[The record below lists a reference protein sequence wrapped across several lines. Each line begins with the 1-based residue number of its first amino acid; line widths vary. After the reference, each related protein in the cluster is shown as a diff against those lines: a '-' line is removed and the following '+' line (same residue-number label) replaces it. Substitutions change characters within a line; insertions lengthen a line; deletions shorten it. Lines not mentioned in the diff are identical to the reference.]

1 MNTRHTRILAA
12 ISLVAFLLSMG
23 IGPTLAQ
30 ERVKI
35 NINKATVEE
44 LSTLKRIGPSY
55 AQRIVDYR
63 NEHGPFQK
71 PEDIMK
77 VRGIGIKVFEANKDI
92 ITCE

>member
-1 MNTRHTRILAA
+1 
-12 ISLVAFLLSMG
+12 MG

-44 LSTLKRIGPSY
+44 LSTLRRIGPSY

-63 NEHGPFQK
+63 KEHGPFQK